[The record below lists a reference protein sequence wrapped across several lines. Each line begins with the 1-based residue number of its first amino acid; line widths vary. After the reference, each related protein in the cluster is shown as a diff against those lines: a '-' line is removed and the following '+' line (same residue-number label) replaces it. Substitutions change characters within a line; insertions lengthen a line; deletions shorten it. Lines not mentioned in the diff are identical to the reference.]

1 MRIREYKSSDLEL
14 IEAMHGN
21 PAYEMPELD
30 HPLMLVRQVLV
41 DDNDIARMA
50 VFGRLHINALLFV
63 DHSWKTPQERF
74 EALRELQAVA
84 LLEARSRGLDIATT
98 QMEGRFAERMQAF
111 GWIRGWGEIFYH
123 EL

>member
-1 MRIREYKSSDLEL
+1 MRIREYKTSDLEF

-21 PAYEMPELD
+21 PAYEMPQLE

-41 DDNDIARMA
+41 DPDDLPRMA
-50 VFGRLHINALLFV
+50 VFGRLHINAILFV
-63 DHSWKTPQERF
+63 DHSWQTPQDRYL
-74 EALRELQAVA
+74 ALQELQESA
-84 LLEARSRGLDIATT
+84 LHEARMRGLDIATT
-98 QMEGRFAERMQAF
+98 QMEGRFAERMRDF